1 MAGSSRCSCGSVVV
15 VMCSGSG
22 CGELA
27 VPVSCSHMARV
38 VVLPS
43 STTLIVTPII
53 GAFGCGGVGT
63 VSALMM

>member
-1 MAGSSRCSCGSVVV
+1 
-15 VMCSGSG
+15 MCSGSG

-43 STTLIVTPII
+43 STTLIVTPSI